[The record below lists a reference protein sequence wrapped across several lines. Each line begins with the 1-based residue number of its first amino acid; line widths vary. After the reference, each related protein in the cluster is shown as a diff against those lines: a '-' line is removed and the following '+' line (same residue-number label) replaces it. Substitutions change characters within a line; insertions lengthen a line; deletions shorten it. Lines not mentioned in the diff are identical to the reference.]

1 MTRRSMRFVNM
12 ARDHNAG
19 EQSEARCADERW
31 CKLSASAPRSAPF
44 FSWNNLPLNWSR
56 CRGKG
61 NLDNAAEQKSRR
73 MMMTTVRQVLDS
85 KGSDVLYVSPDA
97 SVFDAIAKMAEKD
110 VGSLAVMDGD
120 ELVGVFTERNYARN
134 VFLKGRASPKT
145 PVREVMEED
154 VFIARPEQSVEQCLA
169 LMTDRRVRHLPVLE
183 GKNLIG
189 IISIGDLVKSIIGE
203 KEFIIDQLE
212 HYIHGHR

>member
-1 MTRRSMRFVNM
+1 
-12 ARDHNAG
+12 
-19 EQSEARCADERW
+19 
-31 CKLSASAPRSAPF
+31 
-44 FSWNNLPLNWSR
+44 
-56 CRGKG
+56 
-61 NLDNAAEQKSRR
+61 
-73 MMMTTVRQVLDS
+73 MMMTTVQQVLDS
-85 KGSDVLYVSPDA
+85 KGSDVLYISPDA

-120 ELVGVFTERNYARN
+120 ELVGIFTERNYARN

-154 VFIARPEQSVEQCLA
+154 VFIARPEQSVEQCMA

-183 GKNLIG
+183 GKKLIG

-203 KEFIIDQLE
+203 KEFIIDQLQ